1 MKLVE
6 KEGGQNKMSWFK
18 VNRQL
23 FESSLWLREPFSKG
37 QAWIDLFGNANHKD
51 ASFFIRGNEVKVKR
65 GQLGWSEVTMAKR
78 WKWSRNKV
86 RRFLKW
92 LESEHQVAQQKLFK
106 ITTII
111 TIINYDKFQSETT
124 DDTTKRQQAIHRQED
139 KNDKNIYKQQ
149 KPIVDKK
156 ELLKRLGME
165 NIKGASYEWQ
175 DYAIRLWGK
184 LGLGDR
190 PSSGWFKLFKMAFIN
205 NKKLLLDL
213 AYSFV
218 QDANAQNPERLFYWK
233 FNRLLKGEK
242 N

>member
-1 MKLVE
+1 MKTRIIHTRFWQDSYITKLSHKE
-6 KEGGQNKMSWFK
+6 KLTFVYLLTNDHVSLTGIYELPDKYIQFDLDLNEEEINSIKEKFQKDNK
-18 VNRQL
+18 
-23 FESSLWLREPFSKG
+23 
-37 QAWIDLFGNANHKD
+37 I
-51 ASFFIRGNEVKVKR
+51 FFID
-65 GQLGWSEVTMAKR
+65 GWIKILNHDKYNSFKGEKIEIAKAKELEKIPLKIKQYQ
-78 WKWSRNKV
+78 WGIDTSINTSIDTPSNDNHNNK
-86 RRFLKW
+86 
-92 LESEHQVAQQKLFK
+92 
-106 ITTII
+106 
-111 TIINYDKFQSETT
+111 DK
-124 DDTTKRQQAIHRQED
+124 D
-139 KNDKNIYKQQ
+139 KDIQQ

-156 ELLKRLGME
+156 ELLKRLGIE
-165 NIKGASYEWQ
+165 NVKGASYEWQ

-233 FNRLLKGEK
+233 FNRLLKGEE

>member
-1 MKLVE
+1 MKTRIIHTRFWQDSYVAKLSHKE
-6 KEGGQNKMSWFK
+6 KLTFIYLLTNDHVSLTGIYELPDKYI
-18 VNRQL
+18 QL
-23 FESSLWLREPFSKG
+23 
-37 QAWIDLFGNANHKD
+37 DLDLNEEEIN
-51 ASFFIRGNEVKVKR
+51 FIKE
-65 GQLGWSEVTMAKR
+65 
-78 WKWSRNKV
+78 
-86 RRFLKW
+86 
-92 LESEHQVAQQKLFK
+92 
-106 ITTII
+106 
-111 TIINYDKFQSETT
+111 KFQKDNKILFFDGWIKILNHDKYNSFKGEKIEIAKTKELEKIPLKIKQYQWSI
-124 DDTTKRQQAIHRQED
+124 DTSINTSIDTPSNDNHNN
-139 KNDKNIYKQQ
+139 KNKDIQQ
-149 KPIVDKK
+149 KPVVDKK

-165 NIKGASYEWQ
+165 NTKGASYEWQ